1 MRWMWTSRLY
11 RSEDVSQRERDA
23 RLSASWR
30 NDQKSVKWHRADG
43 LLLHHWIK
51 ILSDSWKSSAE
62 VQYVFILM
70 LSVVRWDTP
79 VSTRLVSS
87 PLLLLSCPCPVSS
100 WCNQESR
107 GSSMMLGEQGG
118 GGDVCWG
125 GQSDIISGV
134 MSANR
139 SNLSKSKDMLL
150 KYYFG

>member
-62 VQYVFILM
+62 VQYVFILI

-100 WCNQESR
+100 CPHGAIKSLEAPPW
-107 GSSMMLGEQGG
+107 
-118 GGDVCWG
+118 CWG
-125 GQSDIISGV
+125 NKEEVEMSVEEVRVTSSVVSWVPTGQTWVKVKICC
-134 MSANR
+134 
-139 SNLSKSKDMLL
+139 
-150 KYYFG
+150 